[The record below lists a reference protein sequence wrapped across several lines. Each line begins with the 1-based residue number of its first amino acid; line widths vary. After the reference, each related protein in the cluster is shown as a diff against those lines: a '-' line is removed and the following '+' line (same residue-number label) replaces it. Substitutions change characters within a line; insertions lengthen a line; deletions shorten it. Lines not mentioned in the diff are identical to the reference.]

1 MIKLLPVL
9 LALPLAAALPSQ
21 EEALALAFPG
31 AVLTRREF
39 VLTPAQA
46 AQVKALAQREAQAG
60 AVAYEARRDGK
71 LQGAGFFDTHRVRTQ
86 NETAMVAIGADGA
99 ILRVEVVNFREPGEY
114 LARPGWIRQFD
125 RKRLDDDLALG
136 RGVKALGGAT
146 LTATALTD
154 ASRRALALYQV
165 LYGQQP

>member
-86 NETAMVAIGADGA
+86 NETALVAVGADGR
-99 ILRVEVVNFREPGEY
+99 ILRVEVVAFREPQEY
-114 LARPGWIRQFD
+114 LARPAWVRQFD
-125 RKRLDDDLALG
+125 HKGPEPPSLG
-136 RGVKALGGAT
+136 REIKPLSGST

-154 ASRRALALYQV
+154 AARRALALYQV
-165 LYGQQP
+165 LYGGAR